1 MSEKNCPKQKFAK
14 CCKKRQQKSCPEQQ
28 LPIFTNRYQSRTTKC
43 KNVARNNKL
52 QDLEKKKRSKG
63 ANCEKFGQNNKL
75 SETTMC
81 KCVVWNDK
89 LQKVIRNNNLKN
101 DILGQFGNFAKKNA
115 ETIYCKKCD
124 LEQKFVKKMLF

>member
-1 MSEKNCPKQKFAK
+1 MQKRCSKQQVAKFGEEKTIQRGKLRKVW
-14 CCKKRQQKSCPEQQ
+14 PEQQ
-28 LPIFTNRYQSRTTKC
+28 VVK
-43 KNVARNNKL
+43 
-52 QDLEKKKRSKG
+52 
-63 ANCEKFGQNNKL
+63 KL

-115 ETIYCKKCD
+115 EAIFCKKCD
-124 LEQKFVKKMLF
+124 LEQNFVKKMLFLTAICKNVIRYGYLKKKTPNQVDYTNFALFS